1 MVLNIK
7 FQNRTIRRCLNKSK
21 YYYLQCRKKGLLSR
35 GDLKRRLAFARKVKR
50 LLPSEFWKDGVA
62 FYLDGVSWAHKTN
75 PCEQARSSRTRT
87 WRQKGE
93 GLSIHCTAKGR
104 KEGSGG
110 SMVKLMVAIAYDKGV
125 IKCQQYYGNINGEI
139 FSNFIKKEF
148 PEMFA
153 KTGKSMLFLQDG
165 DPSQNS
171 AAANTAMDSIGC
183 RLFKIPPRS
192 PRLEP
197 Y

>member
-1 MVLNIK
+1 MDEAELE
-7 FQNRTIRRCLNKSK
+7 TIEKNNH
-21 YYYLQCRKKGLLSR
+21 QAFLLSETFP
-35 GDLKRRLAFARKVKR
+35 DLKRRLAFARKVKR

-110 SMVKLMVAIAYDKGV
+110 SMVKLMVEIACDKGV
-125 IKCQQYYGNINGEI
+125 IKCQQYYGNINEEM

-148 PEMFA
+148 PENLVQWKACPNFVLFRIFA
-153 KTGKSMLFLQDG
+153 RG
-165 DPSQNS
+165 
-171 AAANTAMDSIGC
+171 
-183 RLFKIPPRS
+183 
-192 PRLEP
+192 
-197 Y
+197 